1 MSTLFRTSILAALL
15 LTGTAFAAGHAV
27 AASASIATVNGVA
40 ITKAELNRTLLL
52 ATRTG
57 VQDSP
62 QLRQAL
68 KAQLI
73 SRELF
78 RQAAEKQGLAKHP
91 EVEAMVRDARAS
103 AMMQVY
109 LEKNLKPEPVTD
121 ASVKARYDQ
130 IVASLGPTEYK
141 PRIVQTADEAAARK
155 VLDEII
161 KRGAAFDTLARQYS
175 KAPSAAAGGELA
187 WVSFKELKEGQTQGL
202 PLPLAQA
209 ITGLT
214 TGMVSAVP
222 IKLDDSWVVLKVDQA
237 RPTQVP
243 EFKQIAPVLRQ
254 TLEQTARAQAASALT
269 TKLIKAAKIQ
279 P

>member
-15 LTGTAFAAGHAV
+15 LTGTAFAAGHA
-27 AASASIATVNGVA
+27 APASASIATVNGVA

-155 VLDEII
+155 VLDEI

-222 IKLDDSWVVLKVDQA
+222 IKLNDSWVVLKVDQA